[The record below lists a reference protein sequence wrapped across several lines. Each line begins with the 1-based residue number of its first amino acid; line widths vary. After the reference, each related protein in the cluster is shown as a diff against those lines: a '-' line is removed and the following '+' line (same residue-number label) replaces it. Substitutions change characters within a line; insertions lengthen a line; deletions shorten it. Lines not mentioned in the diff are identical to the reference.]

1 MKKPTVQCRWLLS
14 DELDAVARLDFELSP
29 DPWTADDLHSFL
41 MSRNHLVQVA
51 VAESK
56 HFGDSITGALACCM
70 EHTIVHVSRLL
81 VPQGEYAAETLA
93 VFGAAIRNKLNNTR
107 SRAQILI
114 DERETARLYTMN
126 ALGFLAVSVVRNQFG
141 ERDGILMVT
150 DLYPGSS
157 PDIPQNRI
165 SNYLEAQ

>member
-1 MKKPTVQCRWLLS
+1 MKNPTVQCRWLLS

-51 VAESK
+51 VADDE
-56 HFGDSITGALACCM
+56 ITGALACCM
-70 EHTIVHVSRLL
+70 EQSIVHVSRLL

-114 DERETARLYTMN
+114 DEREITRLYTMN
-126 ALGFLAVSVVRNQFG
+126 ALGFRAVSVVRNQFG
-141 ERDGILMVT
+141 ECDGILMVT

-157 PDIPQNRI
+157 PDIPQNRLATYFA
-165 SNYLEAQ
+165 NGE